1 MNWYKVLD
9 VKDLNYPF
17 IKRVKA
23 GKATIALVG
32 VDNEVFALSARCP
45 HAGEDLS
52 YGWCKDGKLVCPVHR
67 YSYDIHTGRGSTGQ
81 GDYVDTYPV
90 ELRTDGVY
98 IGIKEKW
105 GFIKKLFGGR

>member
-9 VKDLNYPF
+9 ASGLNYPF
-17 IKRVKA
+17 IKKVTA
-23 GKATIALVG
+23 GKAAIALVG
-32 VDNEVFALSARCP
+32 VNNEVYALAARCP

-67 YSYDIHTGRGSTGQ
+67 YAYDIHTGRGNPGQ

-90 ELRTDGVY
+90 EVRQDGVY
-98 IGIKEKW
+98 VGVKEKW
-105 GFIKKLFGGR
+105 GFITKLFR